1 MQDNVPGPELRE
13 RMNRFRHRMGS
24 ENPDW
29 ELAAI
34 FGRINLYYFT
44 GTMQDGVLLIPR
56 HDEAVFWVRRSY
68 ERACIESLFP
78 DIRQMGSFRDAAAGM
93 KAVPPVVHLETER
106 VPLALFERFRKYF
119 PVTGAEPLDM
129 QVAMVRAVKSDL
141 ELRLMER
148 AGMIHREVLEDRIP
162 EILRVGMS
170 EAEFGTEVYSLMV
183 RMGHQG
189 IVRFGMFETEIVVGQ
204 IGFGESSL
212 YPTAFNGPGGCYGMG
227 PGVPVL
233 GSRHRRLRK
242 GDMVFIDNSCGVDGY
257 QTDKTMNYMFGE
269 RLPETTIA
277 IHNECV
283 EIQERMAALLK
294 PGITPSGIYATI
306 MDSLDPGFLQNFMG
320 FGDRKVNFLGHGV
333 GLQVDEMPVIARGF
347 DEPLQEGMTIALEPK
362 KGVPDTGVV
371 GTENT
376 YLVTHRGG
384 KSLTGNNPGLIP
396 VY

>member
-1 MQDNVPGPELRE
+1 
-13 RMNRFRHRMGS
+13 
-24 ENPDW
+24 
-29 ELAAI
+29 
-34 FGRINLYYFT
+34 
-44 GTMQDGVLLIPR
+44 
-56 HDEAVFWVRRSY
+56 
-68 ERACIESLFP
+68 
-78 DIRQMGSFRDAAAGM
+78 MGSFRDAAAGM
-93 KAVPPVVHLETER
+93 KAVPPTIHLETER

-141 ELRLMER
+141 ELRLMKR
-148 AGMIHREVLEDRIP
+148 AGKIHREVLEDRIP
-162 EILRVGMS
+162 EILRAGMS

-212 YPTAFNGPGGCYGMG
+212 YPTAFNGPGGCYGMS

-233 GSRHRRLRK
+233 GSRRRRLRK

-269 RLPETTIA
+269 PLPGTAVA
-277 IHNECV
+277 IHTECV
-283 EIQERMAALLK
+283 EIQDRMAALLK
-294 PGITPSGIYATI
+294 PGNTPSEIYAII
-306 MDSLDPGFLQNFMG
+306 MDSLDAGFLQNFMG

-347 DEPLQEGMTIALEPK
+347 DEPLHEGMTIALEPK
-362 KGVPDTGVV
+362 KGVPDIGVV

-376 YLVTHRGG
+376 YLVTPRGG
-384 KSLTGNNPGLIP
+384 KSLTGDNPGLIP